1 MYQVSNDY
9 LEKMLE
15 HAVRRRVTGM
25 LGDIPI
31 TNDDII
37 AGSMEI
43 TNRSTESSSFGIAGV
58 YIGQITLTFVPS
70 ILQKIRR
77 DQIRDTDLSISIGL
91 LVNNEWIDVPCGIY
105 TLQSPKISKQGV
117 AVEGYDYMKKFDKSF
132 NSTATS
138 GKLYDLLLFAC
149 RGCNVELGMT
159 QEEGDALPNGEDVF
173 SVYADNDIE
182 TYRDLVYWVAQTAGR
197 FATIDR
203 TGKLVLRKMGTPTGI
218 TIDEDHRD
226 DDVEFSGYTTHYTG
240 VSVVDIE
247 AQTTKYYGLEL
258 DDGLTMNLGSNP
270 LLQYKVEDVNER
282 HIRTILN
289 EIAEVEYVPFFVSSV
304 RDPIFDLGDEIEFT
318 GGLSGGC
325 FGCVM
330 FYAYKMTNFE
340 FEGYGD
346 DPALANG
353 RSKADKNIS
362 GLMSKT
368 ESDSIAYYAYE
379 NAVDIYCDDEYETMI
394 ASVDLAAKIDTTVV
408 IMFEFTMDL
417 IDTTGEVKT
426 LVYKDEEQE
435 GGDPITVEAG
445 YINNV
450 EVYVNIYHDG
460 IADLYQLAETW
471 SEISNDTCEGKH
483 TFCCFNYFKIDT
495 EQLHNI
501 SASVLM
507 RGGNGVIRVNS
518 GRLLISGQ
526 GLVKDNGGGKV
537 KVEDEITLAGIKK
550 LAAITTSDDNPYTEA
565 IFFCSD
571 PDDPEYDG
579 RHVHLMYNYSDSTA
593 TENIAVLDIA
603 SAEDSVTVEIKEL
616 EWIIRSGEGFFA
628 GDDLSTGL
636 Y

>member
-25 LGDIPI
+25 LGDVPI
-31 TNDDII
+31 TDDDIVV
-37 AGSMEI
+37 GSMEI
-43 TNRSTESSSFGIAGV
+43 VNRCTEKSSFSIAGV
-58 YIGQITLTFVPS
+58 YIGQIELTFVPS
-70 ILQKIRR
+70 ILQRVSR
-77 DQIRDTDLSISIGL
+77 DQIRDKDLSISIGL
-91 LVNNEWIDVPCGIY
+91 LVGQEWVDVPCGIY

-149 RGCNVELGMT
+149 RACDVVLGMT
-159 QEEGDALPNGEDVF
+159 AEEGDELPNGEDVF

-182 TYRDLVYWVAQTAGR
+182 TYRDLVYWIAQTAGR

-203 TGKLVLRKMGTPTGI
+203 YGRLVLRKMGTPTGMV
-218 TIDEDHRD
+218 IDEDHRD

-247 AQTTKYYGLEL
+247 AQTTKYYGLEV
-258 DDGLTMNLGSNP
+258 DDGLSMNLGSNP
-270 LLQYKVEDVNER
+270 LLQYKVEELNEQ
-282 HIRTILN
+282 HIRTILA
-289 EIAEVEYVPFFVSSV
+289 EIAEVEYVPFYVSSV

-325 FGCVM
+325 FGCIM
-330 FYAYKMTNFE
+330 FYSYKLSGCE

-353 RSKADKNIS
+353 RSKTDKNIS

-368 ESDSIAYYAYE
+368 ESDAIAYYAYE
-379 NAVDIYCDDEYETMI
+379 NALDIYCDDQYETII

-408 IMFEFTMDL
+408 VMLEFTMDL
-417 IDTTGEVKT
+417 IDTTGEVQT
-426 LVYKDEEQE
+426 LVYKDEEGQA
-435 GGDPITVEAG
+435 VEAG

-483 TFCCFNYFKIDT
+483 TFCCFNYLKIDN

-501 SASVLM
+501 SASILM

-518 GRLLISGQ
+518 ARLLVSGQ

-537 KVEDEITLAGIKK
+537 KVEDEIDLTNYKK
-550 LAAITTSDDNPYTEA
+550 LTAITASDDNPYVDQI
-565 IFFCSD
+565 IFTD

-579 RHVHLMYNYSDSTA
+579 THGHFEYNYSDSAT
-593 TENIAVLDIA
+593 TENIVILDIA
-603 SAEDSVTVEIKEL
+603 SAEDTVSIEVKEL
-616 EWIIRSGEGFFA
+616 EWIIRSGEGYFA
-628 GDDLSTGL
+628 GDDISTGL
-636 Y
+636 F